1 MIDCPI
7 CHVMNEDMARFCAEC
22 GQRLTKQSPPTAV
35 NEPAPPVKPEAPRP
49 AEPQP
54 KPPKLHSPLLG
65 ADANDF
71 PTSAGSSS
79 GKPDLSRL
87 RGTSSPS
94 SSSADTGSGSHM
106 GLRSPLL
113 GGVEPGLRED
123 SHPSS
128 PSASGGHLGL
138 RSPLL
143 GGVDPGQSRDPEP
156 PIARSGKK
164 AHLHSPLLEGDDEDV
179 YEDAPPARPPGRG
192 KLKSPLLAGDD
203 DDYPQPRQSASGGL
217 RSPLLSGSDS
227 DSDQHSGRSASGKH
241 HLRSPLLGGEDD
253 DQDEPPRPLGRS
265 GGLRSPILGSA
276 ETVPMGRGS
285 AFVEVDDDDQE
296 SGGDHVLRSPLL
308 ASKVPMHDKPVTP
321 KSQKT
326 ESAPTRPAP
335 SEPSTGADSHARP
348 QSAPEPS
355 WGGPSTPSFG
365 SPSPTAPP
373 PASQPAAS
381 DFGMPPAPRPPAIPP
396 QAVNSSD
403 SFAHSGQS
411 ANIHSTLLD
420 VPPTQRFGTE
430 PPGPGP
436 ARLDNANSSSPPGP
450 LAGSPMSASVPAQ
463 NKPMAGPGALLGPAM
478 APNFEEPVGGATDS
492 SPSHAHLTGLGQH
505 GAVSQAQAPSV
516 NMSSLRGMGGS
527 SSHEETDAGSKKR
540 RFKPAEDNEPAAQ
553 EIPDRHTAG
562 SGRFSGQSPSPA
574 PMPQP
579 AALPGFIKLLALPA
593 LFAAVMKT
601 LVLMDW
607 LKTPQTP
614 FTVIGDQIGQL
625 LVCITL
631 IIICVTAGNSRS

>member
-22 GQRLTKQSPPTAV
+22 GQRLTKQSPPAAV
-35 NEPAPPVKPEAPRP
+35 NEPTPPVKSEPARP

-71 PTSAGSSS
+71 PANPGAGS

-94 SSSADTGSGSHM
+94 SSPADTGSGGHT

-113 GGVEPGLRED
+113 GGVDPGLKED
-123 SHPSS
+123 SHSSS

-179 YEDAPPARPPGRG
+179 YEDTPPARPAGRG

-203 DDYPQPRQSASGGL
+203 SDHPQPRQSASSGL

-265 GGLRSPILGSA
+265 GGLRSPILGGA

-285 AFVEVDDDDQE
+285 AFVEVDDDE
-296 SGGDHVLRSPLL
+296 EGGGDHVLRSPLL
-308 ASKVPMHDKPVTP
+308 ASKVPMHDKPVAP
-321 KSQKT
+321 KSQKS
-326 ESAPTRPAP
+326 ESAPTRPSP
-335 SEPSTGADSHARP
+335 SEPSPGADLNARP
-348 QSAPEPS
+348 QAAPEPS
-355 WGGPSTPSFG
+355 WGAPSTPSFG
-365 SPSPTAPP
+365 GPSPAAPP
-373 PASQPAAS
+373 PASQPES
-381 DFGMPPAPRPPAIPP
+381 SEFGMPPSPRPPAIPP
-396 QAVNSSD
+396 QAVNSAD
-403 SFAHSGQS
+403 SLAHSGQS

-420 VPPTQRFGTE
+420 APTAYRFGTE

-436 ARLDNANSSSPPGP
+436 ARADSSSSGSLAGP

-463 NKPMAGPGALLGPAM
+463 NKPMAGPGALLGPAI
-478 APNFEEPVGGATDS
+478 AANFEEPVGSTTGS
-492 SPSHAHLTGLGQH
+492 SPSHSSLSGQH
-505 GAVSQAQAPSV
+505 GSASQAQTPPV

-540 RFKPAEDNEPAAQ
+540 RFKPAEDNEPPAH
-553 EIPDRHTAG
+553 EIPDRHTTG
-562 SGRFSGQSPSPA
+562 SGRFGSQSHSPA

-593 LFAAVMKT
+593 LFAAIMKA

-614 FTVIGDQIGQL
+614 FTVIGDQVGQL